1 MIRCKNLVRRSDVG
15 AEERA
20 SVYAFLLGALRRPG
34 RSSAESP
41 RRRSPRRS
49 PRSALSLRVLPQDVI
64 QHIAR
69 LSHEPRYVAEFALE
83 PDESYAFEFG
93 TALPRLTQ
101 LDCKISELAVTCL
114 EFGGDL
120 PWLGSIMLKQPI
132 LRSRVYVELSLS
144 SVWYGTTVSCR
155 FLSNQPGGLILW
167 FSNDDDTSKETVQLV
182 MHGTHYDVPALAD
195 SWTWVDEP
203 LLVRILVDTLHGC
216 VTFCLND
223 VAGLCVRLGE
233 PQSKWERTPMI
244 IKCED
249 FPSADDERM
258 MQTAVS
264 SPPCPPFVLCTA
276 AYPKSA
282 SELID
287 SGSLVSTGQTA
298 AEVSGGHYPA
308 AEWET

>member
-34 RSSAESP
+34 RSSAE
-41 RRRSPRRS
+41 SPRRS

-120 PWLGSIMLKQPI
+120 PWLETIMLKQPI
-132 LRSRVYVELSLS
+132 LRSRVYVELRLS

-167 FSNDDDTSKETVQLV
+167 FSNDGGTGNRETVELV
-182 MHGTHYDVPALAD
+182 MHGRHYEIPALAD

-223 VAGLCVRLGE
+223 VAGLCVRLSE

-244 IKCED
+244 IQSED
-249 FPSADDERM
+249 FPYDNGADETRM

-287 SGSLVSTGQTA
+287 SGSLVSAG
-298 AEVSGGHYPA
+298 AEESWGNYPA
-308 AEWET
+308 TQWET